1 MVASG
6 GVCRRLANKKKLC
19 FVFSF
24 SFTAGHI
31 QEVKRALQFVR
42 PPKVEF
48 LLYVKQFLTDISV
61 TVALHEKLKSLDPD
75 NLSIFGPDGSP
86 PNSRYAFSAISWGV
100 ICFFWQICL

>member
-1 MVASG
+1 M
-6 GVCRRLANKKKLC
+6 
-19 FVFSF
+19 
-24 SFTAGHI
+24 
-31 QEVKRALQFVR
+31 R

-100 ICFFWQICL
+100 ICFFLANMSVVVTSKVEENRP